1 VKSVHLLSSILLAV
15 SSNLDNLGVAIT
27 FGLRKV
33 QVPWAANLLIA
44 VLTGLGTLLSMKAG
58 GYVTSLLPPFWSNL
72 ISSVIMVS
80 VGVWVM
86 FQSWGNPKA
95 KEGSGTVAVVNPIV
109 ENAPKTIIALRIKTF
124 EVLIRILE
132 EPNTVDQD
140 HSGNVDL
147 KEATL
152 LGAAL
157 SLNNIAGG
165 IGGGMAGLKPELTA
179 LFATMI
185 SFIFFEIGVKFGKSY
200 FTKCLGD
207 RASQLAGAILIA
219 IGIYEFFI

>member
-1 VKSVHLLSSILLAV
+1 MHLLSSILLAV

-33 QVPWAANLLIA
+33 QVPWTANLLIA
-44 VLTGLGTLLSMKAG
+44 MLTGLGTLLSMKAG

-72 ISSVIMVS
+72 ISSAIMVS
-80 VGVWVM
+80 VGIWVM
-86 FQSWGNPKA
+86 FQSWGNPA
-95 KEGSGTVAVVNPIV
+95 GEERRRTDTVTKPVAEKV
-109 ENAPKTIIALRIKTF
+109 PKTIVALRIKTF

-140 HSGNVDL
+140 HSGSVDL
-147 KEATL
+147 KEAAL

-179 LFATMI
+179 LLAMMI
-185 SFIFFEIGVKFGKSY
+185 SFIFFEMGVTFGKSY
-200 FTKCLGD
+200 VTKYLGD

>member
-1 VKSVHLLSSILLAV
+1 MHLLSSILLAV

-33 QVPWAANLLIA
+33 QVPWTANLLIA
-44 VLTGLGTLLSMKAG
+44 MLTGLGTLLSMKAG

-86 FQSWGNPKA
+86 FQSWGNPAGEEKRRT
-95 KEGSGTVAVVNPIV
+95 GTVTKPVAEKV
-109 ENAPKTIIALRIKTF
+109 PKTIVALRIKTF
-124 EVLIRILE
+124 EVLIYILE

-140 HSGNVDL
+140 HSGSVDL
-147 KEATL
+147 KEAAL

-179 LFATMI
+179 LLAMMI
-185 SFIFFEIGVKFGKSY
+185 SFIFFEMGVTFGKSY
-200 FTKCLGD
+200 FTKYLGD
-207 RASQLAGAILIA
+207 RASQLAGAILIM

>member
-44 VLTGLGTLLSMKAG
+44 MLTGLGTLLSMKAG

-86 FQSWGNPKA
+86 FQSWGNPTGEERRTCAVA
-95 KEGSGTVAVVNPIV
+95 KPVAEKV
-109 ENAPKTIIALRIKTF
+109 PKTIVALRIKTF

-140 HSGNVDL
+140 HSGSVDL
-147 KEATL
+147 KEAAL

-179 LFATMI
+179 LFAMMI
-185 SFIFFEIGVKFGKSY
+185 SFIFFEMGVTLGKSY
-200 FTKCLGD
+200 FTKYLGD

>member
-1 VKSVHLLSSILLAV
+1 MHFLSSILLAV

-27 FGLRKV
+27 FGLRKI
-33 QVPWAANLLIA
+33 QVPWSANLLIA

-58 GYVTSLLPPFWSNL
+58 GYITSLLPPFWSNL

-80 VGVWVM
+80 AGVWVM
-86 FQSWGNPKA
+86 FQSWGKPKA
-95 KEGSGTVAVVNPIV
+95 KEGNETLAVVKPIV
-109 ENAPKTIIALRIKTF
+109 EKIPKTIVMLRIKTF

-140 HSGNVDL
+140 HSGSVDL

-165 IGGGMAGLKPELTA
+165 IGGGMAGLGPELTA
-179 LFATMI
+179 LLAMMI

-200 FTKCLGD
+200 FAKYLGD
-207 RASQLAGAILIA
+207 RASQLAGVILIA
-219 IGIYEFFI
+219 IGVYEFFI

>member
-1 VKSVHLLSSILLAV
+1 VHLLSSILLAV

-72 ISSVIMVS
+72 IGSAIMVS
-80 VGVWVM
+80 VGFWVM
-86 FQSWGNPKA
+86 FQSWGNPKEKDV
-95 KEGSGTVAVVNPIV
+95 KEPFAIVKPIV
-109 ENAPKTIIALRIKTF
+109 EGAPKTIISLRVKTL
-124 EVLIRILE
+124 EVLIRLLE

-140 HSGNVDL
+140 HSGSVDL
-147 KEATL
+147 KEAAF

-165 IGGGMAGLKPELTA
+165 IGGGMSGLNPEITA
-179 LFATMI
+179 LFAMMI
-185 SFIFFEIGVKFGKSY
+185 SFIFFEIGVKFGKSFFAKY
-200 FTKCLGD
+200 LGD
-207 RASQLAGAILIA
+207 RASQLAGAILIL
-219 IGIYEFFI
+219 IGVYEFFI